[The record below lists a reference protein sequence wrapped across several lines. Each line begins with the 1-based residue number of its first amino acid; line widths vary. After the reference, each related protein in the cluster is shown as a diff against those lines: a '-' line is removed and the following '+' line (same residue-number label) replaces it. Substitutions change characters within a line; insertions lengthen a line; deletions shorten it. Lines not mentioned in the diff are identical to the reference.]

1 MKTARAAWR
10 RLEPLHAMIYFVPEG
25 RRRYRDL
32 GLSGRTGYFTSRSA
46 AFGRAS
52 AELVISTFYNFN
64 PGLVRQAVDGAWDAT
79 TPQQV
84 LEARYAAA
92 GEALRRA
99 GIHELP
105 ALDEVL
111 ALARRAAEAAC
122 EHPQGRPLFAAHA
135 ALPWPEEPVLQ
146 LWHAQT
152 LLREFRGDGHV
163 ACLLSEGVGGL
174 ESLVLH
180 AATGDVPVDF
190 LKMSRAWPEEEWADT
205 EERLRE
211 RGLLDG
217 DSLSAEGVR
226 LRRHIEDRTDL
237 LALPATPPWATA
249 AANVSPNSRAPS
261 AAPSSTPAS
270 SSSAD
275 RARTIPDHGRRLVA
289 EVPECLDPEAGRHAY
304 GVPPTTRGHGPH
316 LALPG

>member
-1 MKTARAAWR
+1 MKAAREAWR
-10 RLEPLHAMIYFVPEG
+10 RLEPVHAMIYFVPEG
-25 RRRYRDL
+25 RRRYADL

-64 PGLVRQAVDGAWDAT
+64 PDFVRQAVDGAWEAT

-84 LEARYAAA
+84 LDARYAAA
-92 GEALRRA
+92 CEALRRA

-105 ALDEVL
+105 NFDEVL
-111 ALARRAAEAAC
+111 ALTRRAAEAAH
-122 EHPQGRPLFAAHA
+122 EHAQGRPLFAAHA

-174 ESLVLH
+174 DALVLH
-180 AATGDVPVDF
+180 AATGEVPVDF
-190 LKMSRAWPEEEWADT
+190 LKASRAWPEEEWAGT
-205 EERLRE
+205 QERLRE

-217 DSLSAEGVR
+217 DSLSPEGVR
-226 LRRHIEDRTDL
+226 LRRHVEDRTDR
-237 LALPATPPWATA
+237 LALPAYA
-249 AANVSPNSRAPS
+249 ALGDADCERLAELSSPFGRAVV
-261 AAPSSTPAS
+261 
-270 SSSAD
+270 D
-275 RARTIPDHGRRLVA
+275 
-289 EVPECLDPEAGRHAY
+289 AGLLKL
-304 GVPPTTRGHGPH
+304 G
-316 LALPG
+316 

>member
-10 RLEPLHAMIYFVPEG
+10 RLEPVHAMIYFAPEA
-25 RRRYRDL
+25 RRRYADL
-32 GLSGRTGYFTSRSA
+32 GLSGRAGYFASRSA
-46 AFGRAS
+46 PFGRAS

-64 PGLVRQAVDGAWDAT
+64 PAFVRQAIDGAWDAT
-79 TPQQV
+79 TPRQV
-84 LEARYAAA
+84 LDARYAAA

-111 ALARRAAEAAC
+111 ALARRAAEAARD
-122 EHPQGRPLFAAHA
+122 HAQGRPLFAAHA
-135 ALPWPEEPVLQ
+135 ALPWPQEPVLQ

-174 ESLVLH
+174 EALILH
-180 AATGDVPVDF
+180 AATGEAPVDF
-190 LKMSRAWPEEEWADT
+190 LKASRAWPEEEWAGA

-217 DSLSAEGVR
+217 DALSPDGEL
-226 LRRHIEDRTDL
+226 LRRHIEDRTDR
-237 LALPATPPWATA
+237 LALPAYA
-249 AANVSPNSRAPS
+249 ALGDADCERLAELAGPFGRAVVES
-261 AAPSSTPAS
+261 
-270 SSSAD
+270 
-275 RARTIPDHGRRLVA
+275 GL
-289 EVPECLDPEAGRHAY
+289 LKLG
-304 GVPPTTRGHGPH
+304 
-316 LALPG
+316 

>member
-10 RLEPLHAMIYFVPEG
+10 RLEPVHGMIYFAPEA
-25 RRRYRDL
+25 RRRYADL
-32 GLSGRTGYFTSRSA
+32 GLGGRAGYFASRSA

-64 PGLVRQAVDGAWDAT
+64 PGLVRKAVDGVWDSA

-84 LEARYAAA
+84 LDARHAAA
-92 GEALRRA
+92 SEALRRA

-105 ALDEVL
+105 SLDEVL
-111 ALARRAAEAAC
+111 TLTRRAADAAC
-122 EHPQGRPLFAAHA
+122 EHAQGRPLFAAHA

-174 ESLVLH
+174 EALVLH

-190 LKMSRAWPEEEWADT
+190 LKGSRAWPEEKWADT
-205 EERLRE
+205 EERLRT

-217 DSLSAEGVR
+217 DSLSPEGVR
-226 LRRHIEDRTDL
+226 LRRHIEDRTDR
-237 LALPATPPWATA
+237 LALPAYA
-249 AANVSPNSRAPS
+249 ALGDADCERLAELASPFGRA
-261 AAPSSTPAS
+261 
-270 SSSAD
+270 
-275 RARTIPDHGRRLVA
+275 V
-289 EVPECLDPEAGRHAY
+289 VEAGLLEL
-304 GVPPTTRGHGPH
+304 G
-316 LALPG
+316 

>member
-1 MKTARAAWR
+1 MKAARAAWR
-10 RLEPLHAMIYFVPEG
+10 RLEPVHAMIYFVPEG
-25 RRRYRDL
+25 RRRYAEL
-32 GLSGRTGYFTSRSA
+32 GLSGRAGYFTSRSA

-64 PGLVRQAVDGAWDAT
+64 PDAVRRAVDGAWDAT

-84 LEARYAAA
+84 LDARYAAA

-105 ALDEVL
+105 DLHGVL
-111 ALARRAAEAAC
+111 ALTRRAAEAAC
-122 EHPQGRPLFAAHA
+122 QHAQGRPLFAAHA

-174 ESLVLH
+174 EALVLH

-190 LKMSRAWPEEEWADT
+190 LKASRAWPEEAWTAT
-205 EERLRE
+205 QERLRE

-217 DSLSAEGVR
+217 DSLSPEGVS
-226 LRRHIEDRTDL
+226 LRRHIEDRTDR
-237 LALPATPPWATA
+237 LALPAYAPLGDAGCERLA
-249 AANVSPNSRAPS
+249 ELASPFGRAVV
-261 AAPSSTPAS
+261 
-270 SSSAD
+270 D
-275 RARTIPDHGRRLVA
+275 
-289 EVPECLDPEAGRHAY
+289 AGLLKLR
-304 GVPPTTRGHGPH
+304 
-316 LALPG
+316 